1 VTSGSTLT
9 YTIAVT
15 SLGPDEA
22 NNVLINDV
30 TPAGIPAPASPA
42 HLREHMGMVIPG
54 GYVPVGSH
62 ALHQYSA
69 GDGNSAER

>member
-15 SLGPDEA
+15 NLGPDEA

-30 TPAGIPAPASPA
+30 TPAGIP
-42 HLREHMGMVIPG
+42 
-54 GYVPVGSH
+54 
-62 ALHQYSA
+62 
-69 GDGNSAER
+69 